1 MTSASSPSSGREREG
16 RYRFLSLLI
25 LLALLA
31 GYWLFAWQLERINL
45 SGSPPALWQSVV
57 AAFPL
62 FDIATNWVILASEFF
77 SPRVLRHFIPVFIGL
92 GLAFVAVVR
101 FLRSFYDLPD
111 SSLTSS
117 FLLGSVFG
125 RAVSGSVVVIEREK
139 FEELRRKR
147 PMLRIGGPGKIAVR
161 GGDSVVTERNGRF
174 RRVLGPGVHSLGRFE
189 YPVAV
194 VDVRPQERENATVK
208 LITGDGIELNTKVSV
223 AFQIDPGDEARSKK
237 QPFPFDKDAVFKAAY
252 SRTNV
257 ASDKVVTWDALPLI
271 VTSSQ
276 LKSIVGEYE
285 LDELVFPDQSD
296 APVHRRLKSEM
307 KRRAA
312 AIAPAF
318 GVTINDVGLG
328 RLEPPETV
336 TEQHVGLWRAY
347 WDKQR
352 RLSVAQGEAEAL
364 ERSQIARA
372 QAEAIMLQAIVEG
385 VERARRS
392 GRDVRTKDVV
402 ALRLI
407 EALEVLVQES
417 RKLTPAPD
425 DLLPTLGNLRDQLR
439 LSAESEGQAEE

>member
-1 MTSASSPSSGREREG
+1 MTSTSSRSTGEEREG

-31 GYWLFAWQLERINL
+31 GYWLFAWQLERIDL
-45 SGSPPALWQSVV
+45 SGSPPAFWLRVV
-57 AAFPL
+57 AVFPL
-62 FDIATNWVILASEFF
+62 FDVATNWVILASEFL
-77 SPRVLRHFIPVFIGL
+77 SLRVLRHFIPVLAGL

-101 FLRSFYDLPD
+101 FLQSFYDLPD

-117 FLLGSVFG
+117 FLLRSVFG
-125 RAVSGSVVVIEREK
+125 KALSGSVVAIQRDQ

-174 RRVLGPGVHSLGRFE
+174 QRVLGPGVHTLGRFE

-194 VDVRPQERENATVK
+194 VDVRPQEREDAAVK
-208 LITGDGIELNTKVSV
+208 LITGDGIELYSKVSV
-223 AFQIDPGDEARSKK
+223 AFQIDSGDEARSKK
-237 QPFPFDKDAVFKAAY
+237 QPFPFDKDAVYKAAY

-257 ASDKVVTWDALPLI
+257 ASDKVVTWDVLPLI
-271 VTSSQ
+271 VTSGQ
-276 LKSIVGEYE
+276 LKGMVAEYE

-296 APVHRRLKSEM
+296 APIHRRLKSEM

-328 RLEPPETV
+328 RLEPPKSV
-336 TEQHVGLWRAY
+336 TEKHVGLWRAY

-352 RLSVAQGEAEAL
+352 RVSVAQGEAEAL
-364 ERSQIARA
+364 ERSQVARA

-385 VERARRS
+385 VERARRT

-425 DLLPTLGNLRDQLR
+425 DLLPTLGDLRER
-439 LSAESEGQAEE
+439 LLLGAETEGLGEE